1 VSTYGTYHFPDRW
14 LAPGKEIRVWS
25 GTGHDD
31 NSNLYAGRRSPV
43 WVANLLSYHLSYFYK
58 EQDIIWGNQL
68 RSRILTSTFLASLP
82 TPLEFHTQRPCP
94 SLGYSPINSTEQ
106 E

>member
-14 LAPGKEIRVWS
+14 LAPGEEIRVWS

-58 EQDIIWGNQL
+58 EQGIIWGKSAAIPHSDLHIPGIAPNTAGIPYTAAL
-68 RSRILTSTFLASLP
+68 PVPRI
-82 TPLEFHTQRPCP
+82 
-94 SLGYSPINSTEQ
+94 
-106 E
+106 